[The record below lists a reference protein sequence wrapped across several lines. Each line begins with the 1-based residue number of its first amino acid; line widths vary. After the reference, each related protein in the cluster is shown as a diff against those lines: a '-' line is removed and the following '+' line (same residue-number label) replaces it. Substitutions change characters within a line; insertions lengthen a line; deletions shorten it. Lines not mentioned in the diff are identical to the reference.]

1 MNRFTPPKRDLI
13 YPPGAGGN
21 FIFTNFCK
29 LFETDISRF
38 DKDSNTNEYHTAR
51 STFRTCNYDEF
62 RLAHK
67 RVNKLLRMSPD
78 YSKIV
83 DFVYIILPKYNPYL
97 TNDLRYLVTDDPDTY
112 ETRYRSFI
120 DVQNLLICTNVEQ
133 LTKDYPVEFNFFS
146 KWLVNNFM
154 AGMPHGNNIEYQS
167 FVQHIPFHIST
178 NLNAFT
184 LRNYSYV
191 NIYTENPATHVYFS
205 MLQNGKHG
213 NKDIINQW
221 KDVLGDKI
229 RFDIA
234 ISNIKNNNAEIK
246 YSHPKFSL
254 DLDYYDLFLSGNSD
268 GIKTLY
274 DYFSF
279 TDKIDLQEVYDE
291 YNIYHMKNLDF
302 IRKCYGKDSEI
313 ILDMINNK

>member
-38 DKDSNTNEYHTAR
+38 DKNGNTNEYHTTR
-51 STFRTCNYDEF
+51 STFRTSDYDKF
-62 RLAHK
+62 RLAHR

-112 ETRYRSFI
+112 ETRYESFV
-120 DVQNLLICTNVEQ
+120 DVQNLLICTDTEQ

-146 KWLVNNFM
+146 KWLVNNLI
-154 AGMPHGNNIEYQS
+154 AGMPHGDSIEYQS
-167 FVQHIPFHIST
+167 YVQHIPFHISA

-191 NIYTENPATHVYFS
+191 NIYTKNPATHIYFS
-205 MLQNGKHG
+205 MLQNGKHN
-213 NKDIINQW
+213 NKKRIKQW
-221 KDVLGDKI
+221 KDVLADKE
-229 RFDIA
+229 RFNKA
-234 ISNIKNNNAEIK
+234 IIKIKNDIIDIK

-254 DLDYYDLFLSGNSD
+254 DLDYYDLFLSGNAD
-268 GIKTLY
+268 GIKQLY

-279 TDKIDLQEVYDE
+279 TDRIDLQKVYEE
-291 YNIYHMKNLDF
+291 YSMYHHKNLDF
-302 IRKCYGKDSEI
+302 MRKCFGKDSEI
-313 ILDMINNK
+313 ILEMINNK